1 MFVPVDA
8 SGPAVLAKLFDRW
21 PALRIGEREAA

>member
-8 SGPAVLAKLFDRW
+8 SGPAVLATLM
-21 PALRIGEREAA
+21 ERYPLQRVSEKEAA